1 MEEGI
6 HSKFMFH
13 NGSHIYEI
21 FDKDYHKH
29 PHGFVILGPPGIGK
43 TTFVHNQVGEKK
55 NWIDADT
62 LLENLGVDWHQHENN
77 SDDFKLNY
85 LRADYILE
93 QSKLLGYRI
102 IGSLFWEYSADAVV
116 IIPLEEHREYVSQR
130 SDLQIEK
137 VYEMRN
143 VFQEHAQKLNIPIF
157 ENILEAVDYLENQ
170 KN

>member
-1 MEEGI
+1 M
-6 HSKFMFH
+6 
-13 NGSHIYEI
+13 
-21 FDKDYHKH
+21 
-29 PHGFVILGPPGIGK
+29 
-43 TTFVHNQVGEKK
+43 
-55 NWIDADT
+55 
-62 LLENLGVDWHQHENN
+62 
-77 SDDFKLNY
+77 
-85 LRADYILE
+85 
-93 QSKLLGYRI
+93 
-102 IGSLFWEYSADAVV
+102 FWEYSADAVV